1 MSTSLT
7 SRATL
12 ETLLRLIDATDW
24 QDRVKMDVKS
34 AVRTVGRLLGGD
46 LASIEVDVAALR
58 RRLEGLSPES
68 VGLTKGRWNNIRSLF
83 GKALGLAVKVFP
95 SRSKEPVLPE
105 WEEVLACIPESRRW
119 HLTPVARH
127 FNN

>member
-12 ETLLRLIDATDW
+12 ETLLKLIDTTDW

-83 GKALGLAVKVFP
+83 GK
-95 SRSKEPVLPE
+95 
-105 WEEVLACIPESRRW
+105 
-119 HLTPVARH
+119 VA
-127 FNN
+127 